1 MNLFDLAII
10 AILCFCLVR
19 GVFIGIIRGLF
30 SITGVLV
37 GFFGASA
44 FYMEVSK
51 SLLYWMPDASHV
63 NLLSFLSIFFGF
75 FFTISILGMIVNG
88 LLKIDFLSWVKRTL
102 GAVIGIIKGVLF
114 VSVLL
119 LTFTAFL
126 PKGTPIIKNS
136 LFSSYFTLVSEK
148 MARIVSKDMRHKYVA
163 KIGEYK
169 KSWKN

>member
-10 AILCFCLVR
+10 AILCFCSIR

-30 SITGVLV
+30 SVTGVLV

-44 FYMEVSK
+44 FYREVAESI
-51 SLLYWMPDASHV
+51 LYWMPNASHV

-75 FFTISILGMIVNG
+75 LFTISILGVIVNY
-88 LLKIDFLSWVKRTL
+88 LLKIEFLSWMKRIL
-102 GAVIGIIKGVLF
+102 GAGIGIIQGILF

-119 LTFTAFL
+119 LALTSFL
-126 PKGTPIIKNS
+126 PKGEPIIKNS
-136 LFSSYFTLVSEK
+136 LFSSYFISVSGK
-148 MARIVSKDMRHKYVA
+148 MAKIATKDMRHKYVA

-169 KSWKN
+169 ESWEN

>member
-10 AILCFCLVR
+10 MILCFCLIR

-44 FYMEVSK
+44 FYMEVAE
-51 SLLYWMPDASHV
+51 SLSYWMPDASHV
-63 NLLSFLSIFFGF
+63 NILSFLSIFFGF
-75 FFTISILGMIVNG
+75 FIAISILGVIVNY

-102 GAVIGIIKGVLF
+102 GAGIGIIKGVLL

-119 LTFTAFL
+119 LTLTAFL
-126 PKGTPIIKNS
+126 PKGAPIIKNS
-136 LFSSYFTLVSEK
+136 LFLSYFTLVSEK

-169 KSWKN
+169 KSWEN